1 MTVIYGQDLVIVFLV
16 LVKFGHNK
24 YKQQICNSCC
34 SIMYRKKGRFKRKK
48 KNPDCETDSGPLYL
62 KHSYLSLFIVG
73 QLPLQS
79 GLLGLPVGRQL
90 QPLVLLHNLLMVQL
104 PGFILEE
111 ETTSVELMYKQTAM
125 EWTV

>member
-1 MTVIYGQDLVIVFLV
+1 MLQYNVPKERQVQM
-16 LVKFGHNK
+16 KE
-24 YKQQICNSCC
+24 
-34 SIMYRKKGRFKRKK
+34 
-48 KNPDCETDSGPLYL
+48 KNPNCETDSGPFYL

-90 QPLVLLHNLLMVQL
+90 QPLVLLHDLLMVQL

>member
-1 MTVIYGQDLVIVFLV
+1 MLQCNVPKEGQVQTKPKTLHARQTVDLF
-16 LVKFGHNK
+16 
-24 YKQQICNSCC
+24 
-34 SIMYRKKGRFKRKK
+34 
-48 KNPDCETDSGPLYL
+48 YL
-62 KHSYLSLFIVG
+62 KHSYLSLFVVG

-111 ETTSVELMYKQTAM
+111 ETTRVELMYKQTAM